1 MSSSRLR
8 GKVLRDITGSPML
21 FRQIERVKRAKTI
34 SSIIL
39 ATSSDPTDDPL
50 EEFAESQEISLYRGS
65 LDNVF
70 SRFKEISGD
79 SKEQCYVRLTGDCPL
94 ADPIVIDR
102 VVMEHLK
109 SGADYTSNTMSRT
122 YPRGLDVEVF
132 QSEALAKLEDL
143 GLSQNELEHVTLGFH
158 SRSERFKLHNV
169 SDSINNS
176 RLRWTVDSEEDF
188 TFVSWVYSNFVS
200 QEASF
205 PSNAVYSLLSKFPG
219 RIILDN

>member
-1 MSSSRLR
+1 M
-8 GKVLRDITGSPML
+8 GSPML
-21 FRQIERVKRAKTI
+21 LRQIERVKRAKTI

-50 EEFAESQEISLYRGS
+50 EEFAESQKISLYRGS

-70 SRFKEISGD
+70 SRFREISGH
-79 SKEQCYVRLTGDCPL
+79 SSEGRYVRLTGDCPL
-94 ADPIVIDR
+94 ADPTVIDK
-102 VVMEHLK
+102 VVMEHLD
-109 SGADYTSNTMSRT
+109 SGADYTSNTMART

-132 QSEALAKLEDL
+132 QSEALAKLEDSC
-143 GLSQNELEHVTLGFH
+143 LSQNELEHVTLGFH
-158 SRSERFKLHNV
+158 SRGDRFKLHNV

-176 RLRWTVDSEEDF
+176 RLRWTVDTEEDF

-205 PSNAVYSLLSKFPG
+205 TSNSVYSLLSKFPSK
-219 RIILDN
+219 ILMDN